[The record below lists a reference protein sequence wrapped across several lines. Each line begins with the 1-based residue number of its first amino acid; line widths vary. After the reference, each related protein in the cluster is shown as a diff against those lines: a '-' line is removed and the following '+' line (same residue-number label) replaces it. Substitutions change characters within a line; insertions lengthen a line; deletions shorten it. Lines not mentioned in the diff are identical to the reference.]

1 MVNASTQFKQILD
14 SLLTAVIVL
23 DADLNIYCVNNSAE
37 VLLGISSDHVL
48 GKHYGYCFTDLDG
61 SNANFGEALLENR
74 NFTLRR
80 TRWQLYNQSVITV
93 DYSIT
98 PNPELESIIIE
109 VQPLDRLLRIS
120 REETMISNQE
130 TSRNLV
136 RSLAHEIKNPLGGIR
151 GAAQL
156 LARELTHSAGD
167 FEEYTRVIID
177 ETDRLRNL
185 VDRMLGP
192 HRPPERKPLNIHEV
206 IEHVTAVLRAETDN
220 RLQLIRDYDPSIPNI
235 PGDRELLI
243 QAMLN
248 IARNAVQVLLES
260 NDGKNGQITFRT
272 RIQRRYTIGRI
283 QFPLVAC
290 LSIIDNG
297 PGIPPE
303 LKEDIFLP
311 MITGRAEGTGLGLA
325 IAQNLINQHQGLIE
339 CESVPGATEFSI
351 YLPLDDQY
359 AQTKSCLDN
368 RRRPFDPLGTG
379 KGPAAIGH

>member
-1 MVNASTQFKQILD
+1 MVGAPEFKQILD

-23 DADLNIYCVNNSAE
+23 DAELNVYCINNSAE
-37 VLLGISSDHVL
+37 MLLGVSADQAV
-48 GKHYGYCFTDLDG
+48 GKGVGFCFTDLDG
-61 SNANFGEALLENR
+61 HDTNFHDALHENR

-80 TRWQLYNQSVITV
+80 TRWQLQNQSTIMV

-98 PNPELESIIIE
+98 PSPELDSIIIE

-120 REETMISNQE
+120 REEAMISNQE

-156 LARELTHSAGD
+156 LARELNASAGD

-192 HRPPERKPLNIHEV
+192 HRPPERKLLNIHE
-206 IEHVTAVLRAETDN
+206 IFEHVIMVLRAETDN
-220 RLQLIRDYDPSIPNI
+220 SLELVRDYDPSIPPV

-243 QAMLN
+243 QAVLN

-260 NDGKNGQITFRT
+260 DRQQGGQILFRT
-272 RIQRRYTIGRI
+272 RIQRRYTIGRV
-283 QFPLVAC
+283 QYPLVAR

-311 MITGRAEGTGLGLA
+311 MITGRANGTGLGLA

-339 CESVPGATEFSI
+339 SESIPGETEFVI
-351 YLPLDDQY
+351 FLPLENQY
-359 AQTKSCLDN
+359 A
-368 RRRPFDPLGTG
+368 
-379 KGPAAIGH
+379 